1 MTMSKEN
8 VVSNNRQEGRFEMP
22 LGEGRTAF
30 IQYAEAGAGV
40 LNLMHTEVPEEFEGK
55 GVGSKLVKG
64 TFEILR
70 AENLRMVPSCRFVAV
85 YLQRHPE
92 YQSLAAS
99 SASEE

>member
-1 MTMSKEN
+1 MSKEN
-8 VVSNNRQEGRFEMP
+8 VVRNNRPERRFEMA
-22 LGEGRTAF
+22 LGEGKTAF

-40 LNLMHTEVPEEFEGK
+40 LDLTHTEVPEEFEGK
-55 GVGSKLVKG
+55 GVGGELVKG

-70 AENLRMVPSCRFVAV
+70 AENLRMVPSCQFVAV

-92 YQSLAAS
+92 YQSRAAS

>member
-1 MTMSKEN
+1 MSGEN
-8 VVSNNRQEGRFEMP
+8 VVRNNRAEGRFEMT
-22 LGEGRTAF
+22 LGEGKAAF

-40 LNLMHTEVPEEFEGK
+40 LDLLHTEVPEEFEGK
-55 GVGSKLVKG
+55 GVGSELVKG

-70 AENLRMVPSCRFVAV
+70 AENLRMLPSCRFVAV

-99 SASEE
+99 TASEE